1 MLSSPRRTRTALLV
15 AAALIASGLTLVG
28 QLALASTA
36 EKPLPFED
44 PKMVVVYSG
53 PDRDAQLLISVGNTV
68 TMASLA
74 LASPTGAVVT
84 EASFDSTLG
93 QADFRLD
100 TPEPSLGTLKRTY
113 PAGVYRWTGRTVDGR
128 PIVGVSRLSYR
139 LLTPPRILAPARNQK
154 LTTSEATLE
163 WGRVA
168 GAHVIHLEVEQVRT
182 SHLLTVDLPGSATR
196 FTIPDGFLQP
206 GLKYTLDVKAVGPN
220 DNLTVTDVDFRT

>member
-1 MLSSPRRTRTALLV
+1 MLV
-15 AAALIASGLTLVG
+15 AAALTAIGLTLVG
-28 QLALASTA
+28 PFARASTS
-36 EKPLPFED
+36 EKALPFED
-44 PKMVVVYSG
+44 PTMVVVYSG
-53 PDRDAQLLISVGNTV
+53 PDHDAQLLISAGSKVP
-68 TMASLA
+68 MASLA

-84 EASFDSTLG
+84 ETSFDATLG

-100 TPEPSLGTLKRTY
+100 TPEPSLAALKRTY
-113 PAGVYRWTGRTVDGR
+113 PAGVYRWTGTTVDGR
-128 PIVGVSRLSYR
+128 PIVGASRLSYR

-154 LTTSEATLE
+154 VTTSGATLE
-163 WGRVA
+163 WRRVA
-168 GAHVIHLEVEQVRT
+168 GARVIHLEVEQVRT